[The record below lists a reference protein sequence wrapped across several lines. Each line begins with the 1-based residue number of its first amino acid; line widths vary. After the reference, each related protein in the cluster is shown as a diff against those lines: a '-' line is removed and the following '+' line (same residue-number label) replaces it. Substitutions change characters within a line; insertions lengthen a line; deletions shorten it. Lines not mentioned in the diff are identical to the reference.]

1 MKDDPVTEKASMNQM
16 DKEKTL
22 REVYRHPLLTEEDLT
37 VIRDVHTKVVFY
49 KGDFFLK
56 RDERSNSY
64 LILEDGLMRSFVYDY
79 DGNEITT
86 SFFSNHE
93 VVIEVLSLFQQTLS
107 DEYIQALTDCICW
120 KIDLD
125 RFEMLYHS
133 IQGLNEWGRAW
144 MSEQLFQS
152 KQRSVEMITQT
163 ATERYLKL
171 IKEKPQVIRQAPL
184 KQIATYLGITDTSL
198 SRIRKELTF
207 H

>member
-1 MKDDPVTEKASMNQM
+1 M

-22 REVYRHPLLTEEDLT
+22 KGVYRHPLLTEKNLA
-37 VIRDVHTKVVFY
+37 VISGQHEKVTFG
-49 KGDFFLK
+49 KGDLFL
-56 RDERSNSY
+56 RRGERAGSY
-64 LILEDGLMRSFVYDY
+64 LILENGLMRSFVYDY

-86 SFFSNHE
+86 NFFSNHE
-93 VVIEVLSLFQQTLS
+93 VVIEVLSLFQRTPS
-107 DEYIQALTDCICW
+107 EEYIQALTDCVCW
-120 KIDLD
+120 KIDLEQ
-125 RFEMLYHS
+125 FEVLYHS

-198 SRIRKELTF
+198 SRIRKELTIG
-207 H
+207 

>member
-1 MKDDPVTEKASMNQM
+1 M

-22 REVYRHPLLTEEDLT
+22 REVYRHPLLTEENLT
-37 VIRDVHTKVVFY
+37 MISDMHTKVIFY

-56 RDERSNSY
+56 RDERSHSY
-64 LILEDGLMRSFVYDY
+64 LILENGLMRSFVYDY

-86 SFFSNHE
+86 NFFSNRE
-93 VVIEVLSLFQQTLS
+93 VVIEVLSLFQHIPS
-107 DEYIQALTDCICW
+107 EEYIQALTDCVCW

-152 KQRSVEMITQT
+152 KQRSVEMITRT

-171 IKEKPQVIRQAPL
+171 IKENPQVIRQAPL

-198 SRIRKELTF
+198 SRIRKELTIG
-207 H
+207 